1 MDWVIKERAN
11 KQTNDQGLL
20 KGIYEARGVS
30 PEEDLSYP
38 LDQLHHFNQLKD
50 IQIATQ
56 RLEKALN
63 RQENIIIIGDYDT
76 DGATSTT
83 LMVTVLKAFGFHNVS
98 FAVPDRF
105 KYGYGL
111 TSKLIKDLDTDMID
125 LLITVDNGIASHEGV
140 NYANE
145 KNIDVIITDHH
156 LSSDSLPS
164 ALAII
169 NPNQIN
175 DKFPSKHLAGVG
187 VAFYVL
193 LALRDHLKQKG
204 HKNLPNMKQFLDIVA
219 LGTVADLV
227 PLDYNNRILV
237 YHGIKLIKDG
247 YTRPGITS
255 LLSVS
260 KKSAHDIVASDFSFQ
275 IAPKLNAAG
284 RLDDMTVGIN
294 CLLAK
299 DKKTSHGLAL
309 ELQSLNDNRKNID
322 QQMQAQAANFVES
335 IPDIK
340 EQSVIVL
347 FHQDWHEGVV
357 GIVASKIKEKYH
369 KPTFI
374 FAQNE
379 QFLKASARSIPG
391 INLKD
396 VLTYLSSLYPNL
408 LKGYGGHAMAAG
420 LSIAK
425 EDLDEFKKAIKL
437 VMKKFMKQ
445 AYLQKVF
452 LSDGDLKEGDIHLRH
467 AQDIEA
473 GGPWGMG
480 FEEPVFH
487 GKFKL
492 LETKSLANGRHGAY
506 TLKKYDGTKL
516 FSGIY
521 FNVNPEHYH
530 GIRDVIMVYQ
540 MRINRFNHRSSL
552 QLQILAMKAIS

>member
-11 KQTNDQGLL
+11 KQTIDQGLL

-140 NYANE
+140 DYANE
-145 KNIDVIITDHH
+145 KNIGVIITDHH

-175 DKFPSKHLAGVG
+175 DKFPSKYLAGVG

-204 HKNLPNMKQFLDIVA
+204 IKISNMKQFLDIVA

-227 PLDYNNRILV
+227 PLDYNNR
-237 YHGIKLIKDG
+237 Y
-247 YTRPGITS
+247 
-255 LLSVS
+255 
-260 KKSAHDIVASDFSFQ
+260 
-275 IAPKLNAAG
+275 
-284 RLDDMTVGIN
+284 
-294 CLLAK
+294 
-299 DKKTSHGLAL
+299 
-309 ELQSLNDNRKNID
+309 
-322 QQMQAQAANFVES
+322 
-335 IPDIK
+335 
-340 EQSVIVL
+340 
-347 FHQDWHEGVV
+347 
-357 GIVASKIKEKYH
+357 
-369 KPTFI
+369 
-374 FAQNE
+374 
-379 QFLKASARSIPG
+379 
-391 INLKD
+391 
-396 VLTYLSSLYPNL
+396 
-408 LKGYGGHAMAAG
+408 
-420 LSIAK
+420 
-425 EDLDEFKKAIKL
+425 
-437 VMKKFMKQ
+437 
-445 AYLQKVF
+445 
-452 LSDGDLKEGDIHLRH
+452 
-467 AQDIEA
+467 
-473 GGPWGMG
+473 
-480 FEEPVFH
+480 
-487 GKFKL
+487 
-492 LETKSLANGRHGAY
+492 
-506 TLKKYDGTKL
+506 
-516 FSGIY
+516 
-521 FNVNPEHYH
+521 
-530 GIRDVIMVYQ
+530 
-540 MRINRFNHRSSL
+540 
-552 QLQILAMKAIS
+552 